1 MQTLFVVKVS
11 CFGLR
16 QFTLNPTT
24 REGVRKAE
32 EEAPEEAEEEGDRNN
47 DDASSGD
54 DDKEAEGRHNLDPNS
69 GEGTV
74 DDPSL
79 GEDRD
84 HDPSPDGE
92 GAVYEIQDPRG
103 GEGGDPVQAKW
114 KNHLQD
120 SAQKAL
126 KVQDRDHFPAYL
138 QPHKL
143 ERMLIQS

>member
-47 DDASSGD
+47 DDASGGD
-54 DDKEAEGRHNLDPNS
+54 MEVEGRHNLDPNS

-79 GEDRD
+79 GEDLDRD
-84 HDPSPDGE
+84 PNDGHE
-92 GAVYEIQDPRG
+92 GVVACEICQ
-103 GEGGDPVQAKW
+103 GGDPVQAKW

-126 KVQDRDHFPAYL
+126 KVPDRDHFPAYL

>member
-47 DDASSGD
+47 DDASGD
-54 DDKEAEGRHNLDPNS
+54 DDTEAEGHRNQDANS
-69 GEGTV
+69 DKEACHV
-74 DDPSL
+74 SSAC
-79 GEDRD
+79 EDRD

-126 KVQDRDHFPAYL
+126 KVPDRDHFPAYL